1 MSSTTDQ
8 PARPAVSPDE
18 WRYYYYS
25 PSKALA
31 IATAA
36 VFFAFFLAHV
46 VLILKTRAKYFW
58 PFALGAALEA
68 AGYVFRRISADHPT
82 GRKAGLLWYIL
93 QSLAI
98 ILSPALMA
106 ASLYMCFG
114 RVITY
119 VGERYSPVRASRVT
133 FTFVTF
139 DIISFVVQGA
149 GGSLYSSDNTSIY
162 PAAKA
167 ILIVGF
173 LIQIIALGV
182 FFTFAIIY
190 QIRARRAGE
199 GEGKWT
205 LCLYTLY
212 GGCIFILIRGI
223 FRTIEFGSGEGG
235 GRGVLLDKEAWYYG
249 LETLPIVL
257 CVLLFI
263 PSHPGFYIPSDRSVR
278 LHPEQIDSLS
288 ASDEEKDA
296 GSLTK
301 RKKFL
306 RKIGWS

>member
-1 MSSTTDQ
+1 MSATTDQ
-8 PARPAVSPDE
+8 PARPAISPDD

-36 VFFAFFLAHV
+36 VFFAFFVAHV
-46 VLILKTRAKYFW
+46 LLILKTRAKY
-58 PFALGAALEA
+58 ASGEVLGYA
-68 AGYVFRRISADHPT
+68 FRRISADHPT

-114 RVITY
+114 RVISY

-139 DIISFVVQGA
+139 DVISFIVQGA
-149 GGSLYSSDNTSIY
+149 GGSLYSSDNRSIY

-182 FFTFAIIY
+182 FFTFAIICASRCLSIHY
-190 QIRARRAGE
+190 LIKTENFDINPTSDQIRARRAGE
-199 GEGKWT
+199 SEGKWT
-205 LCLYTLY
+205 VCLYTLY
-212 GGCIFILIRGI
+212 G
-223 FRTIEFGSGEGG
+223 
-235 GRGVLLDKEAWYYG
+235 DYG

-263 PSHPGFYIPSDRSVR
+263 FSHPGFYIPSDRSVK
-278 LHPEQIDSLS
+278 LHPEQIESS
-288 ASDEEKDA
+288 STSDEEKDV

-306 RKIGWS
+306 KRIGWN